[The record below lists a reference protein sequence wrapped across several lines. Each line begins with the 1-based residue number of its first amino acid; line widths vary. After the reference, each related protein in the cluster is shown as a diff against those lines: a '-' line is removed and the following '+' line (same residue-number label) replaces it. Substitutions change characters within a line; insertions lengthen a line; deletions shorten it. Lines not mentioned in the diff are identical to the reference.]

1 MRRVGRRLHLVRT
14 YGTEYP
20 VSERSTVDF
29 WFDPLCPW
37 AWLSSRW
44 MLEVQ
49 TVRPVDVKFH
59 LMSLAMLNEDRDIP
73 DEYKKLLATGKN
85 IGRVVMAAQVGHG
98 DEVVPGL
105 YTELGRRFHHE
116 DRERDQGTVA
126 EALAAVGLP
135 ADLIEAWDDES
146 WDEKVRA
153 SHEEGQNLVGLD
165 VGTPIIRVAGTA
177 FFGPVVTP
185 APAGEDAGKLWDG
198 VVLVASTPG
207 FYELKRTRDEGP
219 RFDTGAAPL
228 HDRAA

>member
-1 MRRVGRRLHLVRT
+1 M
-14 YGTEYP
+14 
-20 VSERSTVDF
+20 SERATADF

-44 MLEVQ
+44 ILEVQ
-49 TVRPVDVKFH
+49 AVRDVEVRFH
-59 LMSLAMLNEDRDIP
+59 LMSLAMLNEDKDIP
-73 DEYKKLLATGKN
+73 EEYRKLLAPGRP

-116 DRERDQGTVA
+116 QRDRDQATVA

-146 WDEKVRA
+146 WDNKVRA
-153 SHEEGQNLVGLD
+153 SHEEGVNLVGMD
-165 VGTPIIRVAGTA
+165 VGTPVIRVAGTA

-185 APAGEDAGKLWDG
+185 APVGEAAGRLWDG
-198 VVLVASTPG
+198 VLLVASTPG
-207 FYELKRTRDEGP
+207 FYELKRTRDEEP
-219 RFDTGAAPL
+219 RFDTGAALL
-228 HDRAA
+228 HDRAS

>member
-1 MRRVGRRLHLVRT
+1 M
-14 YGTEYP
+14 
-20 VSERSTVDF
+20 SERSPDREAVDF

-44 MLEVQ
+44 ILEVE
-49 TVRPVDVKFH
+49 TVRPVDVTFH

-73 DEYKKLLATGKN
+73 EEYRVLLAPGRG
-85 IGRVVMAAQVGHG
+85 IGRVVMAAHEGHG
-98 DEVVPGL
+98 NGVVSGL

-116 DRERDQGTVA
+116 KRDRDEATVS

-146 WDEKVRA
+146 WDAKVQA
-153 SHEEGQNLVGLD
+153 SHEAGIGLVGMD
-165 VGTPIIRVAGTA
+165 VGTPVIRVAGTA

-198 VVLVASTPG
+198 VLLVASTPG

-219 RFDTGAAPL
+219 RFDVGAAPL
-228 HDRAA
+228 HDRVA